1 MTNSIDF
8 LGRGWS
14 FPPSFDKQGA
24 NMSEYSRD
32 IKESLY
38 ILLSTNK
45 GERVFRPNYG
55 TVLKKWLF
63 SSVNLTE
70 KTLIID
76 ELKDSIVLGEPR
88 ITVTSINITT
98 KDELEGV
105 LLISIDYT
113 IRTTNVV
120 DNLVFPFYQKL

>member
-24 NMSEYSRD
+24 SMSAYSSD
-32 IKESLY
+32 IKESLN

-45 GERVFRPNYG
+45 GERIFRPNYG
-55 TVLKKWLF
+55 SVLKKWLF
-63 SSVNLTE
+63 SSINLTE

-76 ELKDSIVLGEPR
+76 ELKDAIALGEPR
-88 ITVTSINITT
+88 IAVTSIDITT

-105 LLISIDYT
+105 LLISIDYN

-120 DNLVFPFYQKL
+120 DNLVFPFYQKR